1 MQFYK
6 IFWSG
11 MTCLFLLNGC
21 AIFNSEEDVVT
32 LSPLPEIKNQ
42 FTLHPLWS
50 TSVGRGIGEYY
61 SRLRPVGN
69 DKSLFVADRNGWVKS
84 LNLETGKVIW
94 QTNLSQKTGFIS
106 TKNDSAML
114 SGGLTVDGDLVYIGS
129 EHAILFA
136 LNAYDG
142 SVVWK
147 TQVAGEVLSRPI
159 ISSYLILI
167 HTGNG
172 MIQAINKTNGS
183 IYWTLNLDVPTLSLR
198 GESDPA
204 ISSSGTAV
212 FGGENGRVSAVTI
225 DQGQLIWQQVISEV
239 RGSTEIK
246 RLKDVDMRPIIVDG
260 IVYAAA
266 YNGNFVALQLNSG
279 EILWK
284 RNLGSV
290 NDLTIHAGYIY
301 LVDQNDRLVALKS
314 DTGIPVWKKSDL
326 LHRGLT
332 APVIYNGYL
341 VVGDS
346 EGYLH
351 WLNAEDGRFVTQQ
364 EVNRS
369 GFLGAPIEISGK
381 LIIQARNGTV
391 YSFVQK

>member
-6 IFWSG
+6 IFWLG
-11 MTCLFLLNGC
+11 MFCLFLLNGC
-21 AIFNSEEDVVT
+21 AFFNSEKDVVT
-32 LSPLPEIKNQ
+32 LSPLPEVKNQ
-42 FTLHPLWS
+42 FTLNPLWS
-50 TSVGRGIGEYY
+50 TSVGRGIGKYY
-61 SRLRPVGN
+61 SHLRPVGN
-69 DKSLFVADRNGWVKS
+69 DTSLFVADRNGWVKS
-84 LNLETGKVIW
+84 LKLDTGKVIW

-114 SGGLTVDGDLVYIGS
+114 SGGLAVDGDLVYVGS

-136 LNAYDG
+136 LNVSDG
-142 SVVWK
+142 RVVWK

-159 ISSYLILI
+159 ISSDLILI

-172 MIQAINKTNGS
+172 IIQAINKINGS
-183 IYWTLNLDVPTLSLR
+183 IDWTLNLDMPTLSLR

-204 ISSSGTAV
+204 ISSGTAV
-212 FGGENGRVSAVTI
+212 FGGDNGRVSAVTM

-239 RGSTEIK
+239 RGSTEIE
-246 RLKDVDMRPIIVDG
+246 RLNDVDMRPLIVNG

-290 NDLTIHAGYIY
+290 NDFAIHAGYIY
-301 LVDQNDRLVALKS
+301 IVDQNDRLLALKS
-314 DTGIPVWKKSDL
+314 DTGIPVWKQSDL

-332 APVIYNGYL
+332 APLIYNGYL

-351 WLNAEDGRFVTQQ
+351 WLNTEDGRFVTQQ
-364 EVNRS
+364 KVNRS
-369 GFLGAPIEISGK
+369 GFLSAPIEISGR
-381 LIIQARNGTV
+381 LIIQARDGTV